1 MNTRF
6 YFYTILAALWVA
18 SVSNFVIAQ
27 KHDYYMTLGYSST
40 TTTTIFGGTD
50 IDFNTWPPSTS
61 YVFRGMDFEY
71 NAAAI
76 CDEQGNLLFYTN
88 GCSINGPDH
97 QEILNGDSL
106 NPGLVHDVFCY
117 SGYRAEQGST
127 FIPHPTDPNLYYLFH
142 LGLNIYDSIGGV
154 GDRFYYS
161 LLDKTLD
168 NGHGGV
174 VLKNQ
179 ILLEDTLAFGLITM
193 TRHAN
198 GRDWWIVVPEMS
210 TPKHYIFRLTPD
222 GILGPE
228 TQVIGNIQFDDDG
241 VGNAVFSPDGAK
253 YARYDWY
260 NQLDYFDFDRCTGT
274 FSNPRHFSVLQPTD
288 TFPEGGGVAFSPDS
302 RFLYLS
308 TFYKVFQYDTW
319 APDLKGSEQLIA
331 TFDGSII
338 INSYT
343 FFFIPQLGPDGRI
356 YICSA
361 SAVPIMHLIEWP
373 NRLGTAANV
382 IQRGFPLPTYNA
394 RAMCF
399 FPNYRLGPID
409 GSTCDTLGID
419 NHPLAN
425 FRWDT
430 EDTLNQ
436 LNITFTDL
444 SAYEPATWLWDFG
457 NGQTSQDASPI
468 HTYANPD
475 VYNVCLTVSNIH
487 GTDTEC
493 KTLYIG
499 VSSVENPFVESP
511 IKVLPNPFSGELTIN
526 LGEGMKNPIFR
537 LYNQL
542 GVLISAN
549 SLTAGNTKLETGSL
563 PAGVYFW
570 ELLDSGK
577 RINSGKVL
585 KFGE

>member
-1 MNTRF
+1 MKIRLYLTF
-6 YFYTILAALWVA
+6 AALWVA
-18 SVSNFVIAQ
+18 NVSTFVAAQ
-27 KHDYYMTLGYSST
+27 KHDYYMTLGYGST
-40 TTTTIFGGTD
+40 TVTTKFGGTD
-50 IDFNTWPPSTS
+50 IDFNTWPPDTA
-61 YVFRGMDFEY
+61 YVFRDMNFFY
-71 NAAAI
+71 NSAAI
-76 CDEQGNLLFYTN
+76 CDELGNLLFYTN
-88 GCSINGPDH
+88 GCSINGPEH

-106 NPGLVHDVFCY
+106 NPGFAHDNFCQY
-117 SGYRAEQGST
+117 GYRAEQGST
-127 FIPHPTDPNLYYLFH
+127 FIPHPTNSNLYYLFH

-154 GDRFYYS
+154 GERFYYS

-168 NGHGGV
+168 NGYGGV

-179 ILLEDTLAFGLITM
+179 VLLEDTLAFGLITM

-210 TPKHYIFRLTPD
+210 TPKHYIFRLTPE
-222 GILGPE
+222 GILGPD

-241 VGNAVFSPDGAK
+241 VGNAVFSPDGTK

-260 NQLDYFDFDRCTGT
+260 NQLNYFDFDRCTGT

-302 RFLYLS
+302 RYLYLS
-308 TFYKVFQYDTW
+308 TFFDVFQYDTW
-319 APDLKGSEQLIA
+319 APNLNASEQLIA
-331 TFDGSII
+331 TFDGGNIGS
-338 INSYT
+338 SYT
-343 FFFIPQLGPDGRI
+343 FFFIPQLGPDGRM
-356 YICSA
+356 YICSG
-361 SAVPIMHLIEWP
+361 SAAPTMHLIEWP
-373 NRLGTAANV
+373 NRPGTAANV

-436 LNITFTDL
+436 LKITFTDL
-444 SAYEPATWLWDFG
+444 SAYEPATWSWDFG
-457 NGQTSQDASPI
+457 DGQTSQNTSPI
-468 HTYANPD
+468 HVYASPD
-475 VYNVCLTVSNIH
+475 IYNVCLTVSNIN
-487 GTDTEC
+487 GTHTEC

-499 VSSVENPFVESP
+499 VSAVESP
-511 IKVLPNPFSGELTIN
+511 TIENPVKVLPNPFSEQLHITIA
-526 LGEGMKNPIFR
+526 EGIKKPVFR

-542 GVLISAN
+542 GVLITEQSVATGV
-549 SLTAGNTKLETGSL
+549 SKIETGGIL
-563 PAGVYFW
+563 PGIYFW
-570 ELLDSGK
+570 ELLAVGE
-577 RINSGKVL
+577 RIGTGKVL
-585 KFGE
+585 KFVE